1 MMVPAN
7 RSRSAMVLQRLGLL
21 ACLAGAA
28 GCATAGFANRGVQA
42 EQAGDFDLAVVEYT
56 RAVQQKPDDRAAR
69 LALDRARLRAAQEH
83 HTRGR
88 RFIYASK
95 LDEALAKAKA
105 ML

>member
-56 RAVQQKPDDRAAR
+56 RAAGSSTPASS
-69 LALDRARLRAAQEH
+69 
-83 HTRGR
+83 TRPSSS
-88 RFIYASK
+88 FSSPPS
-95 LDEALAKAKA
+95 
-105 ML
+105 